1 MNHQNKLLNL
11 SALFLKLGFT
21 AFGGPAAH
29 IAMMQQEVVSRRN
42 WLSETE
48 FLDLV
53 SAANLIPGPNSTELA
68 IHIGY
73 RQAGLAGLAIAGV
86 CFILPAALIVT
97 ALAAT
102 YVQMHQ
108 LPQLIAIMVGIKPVV
123 LAIILHALISLAKSV
138 LKTNLSR
145 LACICALIGCFCAL
159 GEITILLLA
168 GLMLMLVQTDKRI
181 RQTRSSAL
189 IIGTLVL
196 IALILM
202 AADFGLTLPWLVSN
216 ETGSTAVTSYNLPAL
231 FCYFARVG
239 SVLYGSGYVLLA
251 FLQKDLV
258 SSMHWLTTGQLMDA
272 TAIGQVTPGP
282 VFTTATFI
290 GYLLGGTSGALA
302 ATTGI
307 FLPAF
312 GFVAITAPYLSKLR
326 QSALLSNML
335 DGVNAASL
343 ALMIYVFIQL
353 IPGALLN
360 ISTGLIFALSLAILQ
375 LRPINTTWLI
385 GLGAL
390 TGYLFFR

>member
-11 SALFLKLGFT
+11 SVLFFKLGFT

-29 IAMMQQEVVSRRN
+29 IAMMQQEVVRRRN
-42 WLSETE
+42 WLSEIE

-73 RQAGLAGLAIAGV
+73 RQAGLAGLAVAGL
-86 CFILPAALIVT
+86 CFILPAALMVT
-97 ALAAT
+97 AIAAV
-102 YVQMHQ
+102 YVQLHQ
-108 LPQLIAIMVGIKPVV
+108 LPQLIAIMLGIKPVV
-123 LAIILHALISLAKSV
+123 LAIILHASIALAKSV

-159 GEITILLLA
+159 GEITILLLT
-168 GLMLMLVQTDKRI
+168 GLLLMFVQTDKHI
-181 RQTRSSAL
+181 RQTRISAL
-189 IIGTLVL
+189 IIVPLAV
-196 IALILM
+196 IALLLM
-202 AADFGLTLPWLVSN
+202 ANDFGITLPWVVSQD
-216 ETGSTAVTSYNLPAL
+216 TAAASYNLPAL
-231 FCYFARVG
+231 FCYFAKVG
-239 SVLYGSGYVLLA
+239 AVLYGSGYVLLA

-258 SSMHWLTTGQLMDA
+258 NSMHWITTGQLMDA

-312 GFVAITAPYLSKLR
+312 GFVAITAPYLSRLR
-326 QSALLSNML
+326 QSILLGNML

-353 IPGALLN
+353 IPGALQN
-360 ISTGLIFALSLAILQ
+360 VITGLIFALSLVILQ
-375 LRPINTTWLI
+375 LKPINAT
-385 GLGAL
+385 
-390 TGYLFFR
+390 

>member
-1 MNHQNKLLNL
+1 VNHQNKLLNL
-11 SALFLKLGFT
+11 SVLFFKLGFT

-29 IAMMQQEVVSRRN
+29 IAMMQQEVVRRRN
-42 WLSETE
+42 WLSEIE

-73 RQAGLAGLAIAGV
+73 RQAGLAGLAVAGL
-86 CFILPAALIVT
+86 CFILPAALMVT
-97 ALAAT
+97 AIAAV
-102 YVQMHQ
+102 YVQLHQ
-108 LPQLIAIMVGIKPVV
+108 LPQLIAIMLGIKPVV
-123 LAIILHALISLAKSV
+123 LAIILHASIALAKSV

-159 GEITILLLA
+159 GEITILLLT
-168 GLMLMLVQTDKRI
+168 GLLLMFVQTDKHI
-181 RQTRSSAL
+181 RQTRISAL
-189 IIGTLVL
+189 IIVPLAV
-196 IALILM
+196 IALLLM
-202 AADFGLTLPWLVSN
+202 ANDFGITLPWVVSQD
-216 ETGSTAVTSYNLPAL
+216 TAAASYNLPAL
-231 FCYFARVG
+231 FCYFAKVG
-239 SVLYGSGYVLLA
+239 AVLYGSGYVLLA

-258 SSMHWLTTGQLMDA
+258 NSMHWITTGQLMDA

-312 GFVAITAPYLSKLR
+312 GFVAITAPYLSRLR
-326 QSALLSNML
+326 QSILLGNML

-353 IPGALLN
+353 IPGALQN
-360 ISTGLIFALSLAILQ
+360 VITGLIFALSLVILQ
-375 LRPINTTWLI
+375 LKPINATWLI
-385 GLGAL
+385 ALGAL

>member
-11 SALFLKLGFT
+11 SVLFFKLGFT

-29 IAMMQQEVVSRRN
+29 IAMMQQEVVRRRN
-42 WLSETE
+42 WLSEIE

-73 RQAGLAGLAIAGV
+73 RQAGLAGLAVAGL
-86 CFILPAALIVT
+86 CFILPAALMVT
-97 ALAAT
+97 AIAAV
-102 YVQMHQ
+102 YVQLHQ
-108 LPQLIAIMVGIKPVV
+108 LPQLIAIMLGIKPVV
-123 LAIILHALISLAKSV
+123 LAIILHALIALAKSV

-159 GEITILLLA
+159 GEITILLLT
-168 GLMLMLVQTDKRI
+168 GLLLMFVQTDKHI
-181 RQTRSSAL
+181 RQTRISAL
-189 IIGTLVL
+189 IIVPLAV
-196 IALILM
+196 IALLLM
-202 AADFGLTLPWLVSN
+202 ANDFGITLPWVVSQD
-216 ETGSTAVTSYNLPAL
+216 TAAASYNLPAL
-231 FCYFARVG
+231 FCYFAKVG
-239 SVLYGSGYVLLA
+239 AVLYGSGYVLLA

-258 SSMHWLTTGQLMDA
+258 NSMHWITTGQLMDA

-312 GFVAITAPYLSKLR
+312 GFVAITAPYLSRLR
-326 QSALLSNML
+326 QSILLGNML

-353 IPGALLN
+353 IPGALQN
-360 ISTGLIFALSLAILQ
+360 VITGLIFALSLVILQ
-375 LRPINTTWLI
+375 LKPINATWLI
-385 GLGAL
+385 ALGAL

>member
-11 SALFLKLGFT
+11 SVLFLKLGFT

-29 IAMMQQEVVSRRN
+29 IAMMQQEVVRRRN
-42 WLSETE
+42 WLSEIE

-73 RQAGLAGLAIAGV
+73 RQAGLAGLAVAGL
-86 CFILPAALIVT
+86 CFILPAALMVT
-97 ALAAT
+97 AIAAV
-102 YVQMHQ
+102 YVQLHQ
-108 LPQLIAIMVGIKPVV
+108 LPQLIAIMLGIKPVV
-123 LAIILHALISLAKSV
+123 LAIILHASIALAKSV

-145 LACICALIGCFCAL
+145 LACMCALIGCFCAL
-159 GEITILLLA
+159 GEITILLLT
-168 GLMLMLVQTDKRI
+168 GLLLMFVQTDKHI
-181 RQTRSSAL
+181 RQTRVSAL
-189 IIGTLVL
+189 IIFILAV
-196 IALILM
+196 IALLLM
-202 AADFGLTLPWLVSN
+202 ANDFGITLPWLVSQD
-216 ETGSTAVTSYNLPAL
+216 TAAASYNLPAL
-231 FCYFARVG
+231 FCYFAKVG
-239 SVLYGSGYVLLA
+239 AVLYGSGYVLLA

-258 SSMHWLTTGQLMDA
+258 NSMHWITTGQLMDA

-290 GYLLGGTSGALA
+290 GYVLGGTSGALA

-312 GFVAITAPYLSKLR
+312 GFVAITAPYLSRLR
-326 QSALLSNML
+326 QSILLGNML

-353 IPGALLN
+353 IPGALQN
-360 ISTGLIFALSLAILQ
+360 VITGLIFALSLVILQ
-375 LRPINTTWLI
+375 LKPINATWLI
-385 GLGAL
+385 ALGAL

>member
-1 MNHQNKLLNL
+1 VNHQNKLLNL
-11 SALFLKLGFT
+11 SVLFFKLGFT

-29 IAMMQQEVVSRRN
+29 IAMMQQEVVRRRN
-42 WLSETE
+42 WLSEIE

-73 RQAGLAGLAIAGV
+73 RQAGLAGLAVAGL
-86 CFILPAALIVT
+86 CFILPAALMVT
-97 ALAAT
+97 AIAAV
-102 YVQMHQ
+102 YVQLHQ
-108 LPQLIAIMVGIKPVV
+108 LPQLIAIMLGIKPVV
-123 LAIILHALISLAKSV
+123 LAIILHASIALAKSV

-159 GEITILLLA
+159 GEITILLLT
-168 GLMLMLVQTDKRI
+168 GLLLMFVQTDKHI
-181 RQTRSSAL
+181 RQTRVSAL
-189 IIGTLVL
+189 IIFILAV
-196 IALILM
+196 IALLLM
-202 AADFGLTLPWLVSN
+202 ANDFGITLPWLVSQD
-216 ETGSTAVTSYNLPAL
+216 TAAASYNLPAL
-231 FCYFARVG
+231 FCYFAKVG
-239 SVLYGSGYVLLA
+239 AVLYGSGYVLLA

-258 SSMHWLTTGQLMDA
+258 NSMHWITTGQLMDA

-312 GFVAITAPYLSKLR
+312 GFVAITAPYLSRLR
-326 QSALLSNML
+326 QSILLGNML

-353 IPGALLN
+353 IPGALQN
-360 ISTGLIFALSLAILQ
+360 VITGLIFALSLVILQ
-375 LRPINTTWLI
+375 LKPINATWLI
-385 GLGAL
+385 ALGAL

>member
-1 MNHQNKLLNL
+1 MKTTVIDLA
-11 SALFLKLGFT
+11 SLFLKLGLT
-21 AFGGPAAH
+21 SFGGPAAH
-29 IAMMQQEVVSRRN
+29 IAMMQQEVVSQRH

-73 RQAGLAGLAIAGV
+73 RQAGLAGLAVAGA

-97 ALAAT
+97 AIAAT
-102 YVQMHQ
+102 YVQLHQ
-108 LPQLIAIMVGIKPVV
+108 LPQLIAIMLGIKPVV
-123 LAIILHALISLAKSV
+123 LAIILQALIALAKGV

-159 GEITILLLA
+159 GQITILLLA
-168 GLMLMLVQTDKRI
+168 GLMLMLLQTDKSI

-189 IIGTLVL
+189 VIGIVIA
-196 IALILM
+196 IALLLM
-202 AADFGLTLPWLVSN
+202 ANDFGITLPVLVSH
-216 ETGSTAVTSYNLPAL
+216 GAGDPPATSYKLTAL
-231 FCYFARVG
+231 FCYFAKVG
-239 SVLYGSGYVLLA
+239 AVLYGSGYVLLA

-258 SSMHWLTTGQLMDA
+258 NSMHWITTGQLMDA

-290 GYLLGGTSGALA
+290 GYLLGGTSGALV

-312 GFVAITAPYLSKLR
+312 GFVALTAPYLSRLR
-326 QSALLSNML
+326 QSVLLGNML

-353 IPGALLN
+353 IPGALHN
-360 ISTGLIFALSLAILQ
+360 VVTGLIFALSLVILQ
-375 LRPINTTWLI
+375 VRPINATWLI
-385 GLGAL
+385 ALGAL
-390 TGYLFFR
+390 AGYLFFR

>member
-1 MNHQNKLLNL
+1 VNHQNKLLNL
-11 SALFLKLGFT
+11 SVLFLKLGFT

-29 IAMMQQEVVSRRN
+29 IAMMQQEVVRRRN
-42 WLSETE
+42 WLSEIE

-73 RQAGLAGLAIAGV
+73 RQAGLAGLAVAGL
-86 CFILPAALIVT
+86 CFILPAALMVT
-97 ALAAT
+97 AIAAV
-102 YVQMHQ
+102 YVQLHQ
-108 LPQLIAIMVGIKPVV
+108 LPQLIAIMLGIKPVV
-123 LAIILHALISLAKSV
+123 LAIILHASIALAKSV

-145 LACICALIGCFCAL
+145 LACMCALIGCFCAL
-159 GEITILLLA
+159 GEITILLLT
-168 GLMLMLVQTDKRI
+168 GLLLMFVQTDKHI
-181 RQTRSSAL
+181 RQTRVSAL
-189 IIGTLVL
+189 IIFILAV
-196 IALILM
+196 IALLLM
-202 AADFGLTLPWLVSN
+202 ANDFGITLPWLVSQD
-216 ETGSTAVTSYNLPAL
+216 TAAASYNLPAL
-231 FCYFARVG
+231 FCYFAKVG
-239 SVLYGSGYVLLA
+239 AVLYGSGYVLLA

-258 SSMHWLTTGQLMDA
+258 NSMHWITTGQLMDA

-312 GFVAITAPYLSKLR
+312 GFVAITSPYLSRLR
-326 QSALLSNML
+326 QSILLGNML

-353 IPGALLN
+353 IPGALQN
-360 ISTGLIFALSLAILQ
+360 VITGLIFALSLVILQ
-375 LRPINTTWLI
+375 LKPINATWLI
-385 GLGAL
+385 ALGAL

>member
-11 SALFLKLGFT
+11 SVLFLKLGFT

-29 IAMMQQEVVSRRN
+29 IAMMQQEVVRRRN
-42 WLSETE
+42 WLSEIE

-73 RQAGLAGLAIAGV
+73 RQAGLAGLAVAGL
-86 CFILPAALIVT
+86 CFILPAALMVT
-97 ALAAT
+97 AIAAV
-102 YVQMHQ
+102 YVQLHQ
-108 LPQLIAIMVGIKPVV
+108 LPQLIAIMLGIKPVV
-123 LAIILHALISLAKSV
+123 LAIILHASIALAKSV

-145 LACICALIGCFCAL
+145 LACMCALIGCFCAL
-159 GEITILLLA
+159 GEITILLLT
-168 GLMLMLVQTDKRI
+168 GLLLMFVQTDKHI
-181 RQTRSSAL
+181 RQTRVSAL
-189 IIGTLVL
+189 IIFILAV
-196 IALILM
+196 IALLLM
-202 AADFGLTLPWLVSN
+202 ANDFGITLPWLVSQD
-216 ETGSTAVTSYNLPAL
+216 TAAASYNLPAL
-231 FCYFARVG
+231 FCYFAKVG
-239 SVLYGSGYVLLA
+239 AVLYGSGYVLLA

-258 SSMHWLTTGQLMDA
+258 NSMHWITTGQLMDA

-312 GFVAITAPYLSKLR
+312 GFVAITAPYLSRLR
-326 QSALLSNML
+326 QSILLGNML

-353 IPGALLN
+353 IPGALQN
-360 ISTGLIFALSLAILQ
+360 VITGLIFALSLVILQ
-375 LRPINTTWLI
+375 LKPINATWLI
-385 GLGAL
+385 ALGAL

>member
-1 MNHQNKLLNL
+1 MKTKVIDL
-11 SALFLKLGFT
+11 AFLFLKLGLT
-21 AFGGPAAH
+21 SFGGPAAH
-29 IAMMQQEVVSRRN
+29 IAMMQQEVVSRRH

-73 RQAGLAGLAIAGV
+73 RQAGLAGLAVAGL
-86 CFILPAALIVT
+86 CFILPAALMVT
-97 ALAAT
+97 AIAAV
-102 YVQMHQ
+102 YVQLHQ
-108 LPQLIAIMVGIKPVV
+108 LSQLIAIMLGIKPVV
-123 LAIILHALISLAKSV
+123 LAIILHASIALAKSV

-145 LACICALIGCFCAL
+145 LACMCALIGCFCAL
-159 GEITILLLA
+159 GEITILLLT
-168 GLMLMLVQTDKRI
+168 GLLLMFVQTDKHI
-181 RQTRSSAL
+181 RQTRVSAL
-189 IIGTLVL
+189 IIFILAV
-196 IALILM
+196 IALLLM
-202 AADFGLTLPWLVSN
+202 ANDFGITLPWLVSQD
-216 ETGSTAVTSYNLPAL
+216 TAAASYNLPAL
-231 FCYFARVG
+231 FCYFAKVG
-239 SVLYGSGYVLLA
+239 AVLYGSGYVLLA

-258 SSMHWLTTGQLMDA
+258 NSMHWITTGQLMDA

-312 GFVAITAPYLSKLR
+312 GFVAITAPYLSRLR
-326 QSALLSNML
+326 QSILLGNML

-353 IPGALLN
+353 IPGALQN
-360 ISTGLIFALSLAILQ
+360 VITGLIFALSLVILQ
-375 LRPINTTWLI
+375 LKPINATWLI
-385 GLGAL
+385 ALGAL

>member
-11 SALFLKLGFT
+11 TALFLKLGFT

-29 IAMMQQEVVSRRN
+29 IAMMQQEVVSRRK

-73 RQAGLAGLAIAGV
+73 RQAGLAGLAVAGA

-97 ALAAT
+97 AIAAV
-102 YVQMHQ
+102 YVQLHQ
-108 LPQLIAIMVGIKPVV
+108 LPQLIAIMLGIKPVV

-138 LKTNLSR
+138 LKTNLSI

-159 GEITILLLA
+159 GEITILVMA
-168 GLMLMLVQTDKRI
+168 GLMLMLAQTDKGI
-181 RQTRSSAL
+181 RQTRGSAL
-189 IIGTLVL
+189 IIGTMVV
-196 IALILM
+196 IALLLL
-202 AADFGLTLPWLVSN
+202 ANDFGITLPWLVGH
-216 ETGSTAVTSYNLPAL
+216 ETVGATATSYNLPAL
-231 FCYFARVG
+231 FSYFARVG

-258 SSMHWLTTGQLMDA
+258 NSMHWITTGQLMDA

-290 GYLLGGTSGALA
+290 GYLLGGTSGAMA

-312 GFVAITAPYLSKLR
+312 GFVAITAPYLSRLR
-326 QSALLSNML
+326 QSVLLGNML

-360 ISTGLIFALSLAILQ
+360 VATGLIFALSLAILQ
-375 LRPINTTWLI
+375 LRPINATWLI
-385 GLGAL
+385 ALGAL

>member
-11 SALFLKLGFT
+11 SVLFLKLGFT

-29 IAMMQQEVVSRRN
+29 IAMMQQEVVRRRN
-42 WLSETE
+42 WLSEIE

-73 RQAGLAGLAIAGV
+73 RQAGLAGLAVAGL
-86 CFILPAALIVT
+86 CFILPAALMVT
-97 ALAAT
+97 AIAAV
-102 YVQMHQ
+102 YVQLHQ
-108 LPQLIAIMVGIKPVV
+108 LPQLIAIMLGIKPVV
-123 LAIILHALISLAKSV
+123 LAIILHALIALAKSV

-159 GEITILLLA
+159 GEITILLLT
-168 GLMLMLVQTDKRI
+168 GLLLMFVQTDKHI
-181 RQTRSSAL
+181 RQTRISAL
-189 IIGTLVL
+189 IIVPLAV
-196 IALILM
+196 IALLLM
-202 AADFGLTLPWLVSN
+202 ANDFGITLPWVVSQD
-216 ETGSTAVTSYNLPAL
+216 TAAASYNLPAL
-231 FCYFARVG
+231 FCYFAKVG
-239 SVLYGSGYVLLA
+239 AVLYGSGYVLLA

-258 SSMHWLTTGQLMDA
+258 NSMHWITTGQLMDA

-312 GFVAITAPYLSKLR
+312 GFVAITAPYLSRLR
-326 QSALLSNML
+326 QSILLGNML

-353 IPGALLN
+353 IPGALQN
-360 ISTGLIFALSLAILQ
+360 VITGLIFALSLVILQ
-375 LRPINTTWLI
+375 LKPINATWLI
-385 GLGAL
+385 ALGAL

>member
-1 MNHQNKLLNL
+1 M
-11 SALFLKLGFT
+11 
-21 AFGGPAAH
+21 
-29 IAMMQQEVVSRRN
+29 
-42 WLSETE
+42 
-48 FLDLV
+48 DLV

-73 RQAGLAGLAIAGV
+73 RQAGLAGLAVAGL
-86 CFILPAALIVT
+86 CFILPAALMVT
-97 ALAAT
+97 AIAAV
-102 YVQMHQ
+102 YVQLHQ
-108 LPQLIAIMVGIKPVV
+108 LPQLIAIMLGIKPVV
-123 LAIILHALISLAKSV
+123 LAIILHASIALAKSV

-159 GEITILLLA
+159 GEITILLLT
-168 GLMLMLVQTDKRI
+168 GLLLMFVQTDKHI
-181 RQTRSSAL
+181 RQTRISAL
-189 IIGTLVL
+189 IIVPLAV
-196 IALILM
+196 IALLLM
-202 AADFGLTLPWLVSN
+202 ANDFGITLPWVVSQD
-216 ETGSTAVTSYNLPAL
+216 TAAASYNLPAL
-231 FCYFARVG
+231 FCYFAKVG
-239 SVLYGSGYVLLA
+239 AVLYGSGYVLLA

-258 SSMHWLTTGQLMDA
+258 NSMHWITTGQLMDA

-312 GFVAITAPYLSKLR
+312 GFVAITAPYLSRLR
-326 QSALLSNML
+326 QSILLGNML

-353 IPGALLN
+353 IPGALQN
-360 ISTGLIFALSLAILQ
+360 VITGLIFALSLVILQ
-375 LRPINTTWLI
+375 LKPINATWLI
-385 GLGAL
+385 ALGAL

>member
-1 MNHQNKLLNL
+1 VNHQNKLLNL
-11 SALFLKLGFT
+11 SVLFLKLGFT

-29 IAMMQQEVVSRRN
+29 IAMMQQEVVRRRN
-42 WLSETE
+42 WLSEIE

-73 RQAGLAGLAIAGV
+73 RQAGLAGLAVAGL
-86 CFILPAALIVT
+86 CFILPAALMVT
-97 ALAAT
+97 AIAAV
-102 YVQMHQ
+102 YVQLHQ
-108 LPQLIAIMVGIKPVV
+108 LPQLIAIMLGIKPVV
-123 LAIILHALISLAKSV
+123 LAIILHASIALAKSV

-145 LACICALIGCFCAL
+145 LACMCALIGCFCAL
-159 GEITILLLA
+159 GEITILLLT
-168 GLMLMLVQTDKRI
+168 GLLLMFVQTDKHI
-181 RQTRSSAL
+181 RQTRVSAL
-189 IIGTLVL
+189 IIFILAV
-196 IALILM
+196 IALLLM
-202 AADFGLTLPWLVSN
+202 ANDFGITLPWLVSQD
-216 ETGSTAVTSYNLPAL
+216 TAAASYNLPAL
-231 FCYFARVG
+231 FCYFAKVG
-239 SVLYGSGYVLLA
+239 AVLYGSGYVLLA

-258 SSMHWLTTGQLMDA
+258 NSMHWITTGQLMDA

-312 GFVAITAPYLSKLR
+312 GFVAITAPYLSRLR
-326 QSALLSNML
+326 QSILLGNML

-353 IPGALLN
+353 IPGALQN
-360 ISTGLIFALSLAILQ
+360 VITGLIFALSLVILQ
-375 LRPINTTWLI
+375 LKPINATWLI
-385 GLGAL
+385 ALGAL

>member
-11 SALFLKLGFT
+11 SVLFFKLGFT

-29 IAMMQQEVVSRRN
+29 IAMMQQEVVRRRN
-42 WLSETE
+42 WLSEIE

-73 RQAGLAGLAIAGV
+73 RQAGLAGLAVAGL
-86 CFILPAALIVT
+86 CFILPAALMVT
-97 ALAAT
+97 AIAAV
-102 YVQMHQ
+102 YVQLHQ
-108 LPQLIAIMVGIKPVV
+108 LPQLIAIMLGIKPVV
-123 LAIILHALISLAKSV
+123 LAIILHASIALAKSV

-159 GEITILLLA
+159 GEITILLLT
-168 GLMLMLVQTDKRI
+168 GLLLMFVQTDKHI
-181 RQTRSSAL
+181 RQTRVSAL
-189 IIGTLVL
+189 IIFILAV
-196 IALILM
+196 IALLLM
-202 AADFGLTLPWLVSN
+202 ANDFGITLPWLVSQD
-216 ETGSTAVTSYNLPAL
+216 TAAASYNLPAL
-231 FCYFARVG
+231 FCYFAKVG
-239 SVLYGSGYVLLA
+239 AVLYGSGYVLLA

-258 SSMHWLTTGQLMDA
+258 NSMHWITTGQLMDA

-312 GFVAITAPYLSKLR
+312 GFVAITAPYLSRLR
-326 QSALLSNML
+326 QSILLGNML

-353 IPGALLN
+353 IPGALQN
-360 ISTGLIFALSLAILQ
+360 VITGLIFALSLVILQ
-375 LRPINTTWLI
+375 LKPINATWLI
-385 GLGAL
+385 ALGAL

>member
-11 SALFLKLGFT
+11 SVLFFKLGFT

-29 IAMMQQEVVSRRN
+29 IAMMQQEVVRRRN
-42 WLSETE
+42 WLSEIE

-73 RQAGLAGLAIAGV
+73 RQAGLAGLAVAGL
-86 CFILPAALIVT
+86 CFILPAALMVT
-97 ALAAT
+97 AIAAV
-102 YVQMHQ
+102 YVQLHQ
-108 LPQLIAIMVGIKPVV
+108 LPQLIAIMLGIKPVV
-123 LAIILHALISLAKSV
+123 LAIILHASIALAKSV

-159 GEITILLLA
+159 GEITILLLT
-168 GLMLMLVQTDKRI
+168 GLLLMFVQTDKHI
-181 RQTRSSAL
+181 RQTRISAL
-189 IIGTLVL
+189 IIVPLAV
-196 IALILM
+196 IALLLM
-202 AADFGLTLPWLVSN
+202 ANDFGITLPWVVSQD
-216 ETGSTAVTSYNLPAL
+216 TAAASYNLPAL
-231 FCYFARVG
+231 FCYFAKVG
-239 SVLYGSGYVLLA
+239 AVLYGSGYVLLA

-258 SSMHWLTTGQLMDA
+258 NSMHWITTGQLMDA

-312 GFVAITAPYLSKLR
+312 GFVAITAPYLSRLR
-326 QSALLSNML
+326 QSILLGNML

-353 IPGALLN
+353 IPGALQN
-360 ISTGLIFALSLAILQ
+360 VITGLIFALSLVILQ
-375 LRPINTTWLI
+375 LKPINATWLI
-385 GLGAL
+385 ALGAL

>member
-11 SALFLKLGFT
+11 SVLFLKLGFT

-29 IAMMQQEVVSRRN
+29 IAMMQQEVVRRRN
-42 WLSETE
+42 WLSEIE

-73 RQAGLAGLAIAGV
+73 RQAGLAGLAVAGL
-86 CFILPAALIVT
+86 CFILPAALMVT
-97 ALAAT
+97 AIAAV
-102 YVQMHQ
+102 YVQLHQ
-108 LPQLIAIMVGIKPVV
+108 LPQLIAIMLGIKPVV
-123 LAIILHALISLAKSV
+123 LAIILHASIALAKSV

-145 LACICALIGCFCAL
+145 LACMCALIGCFCAL
-159 GEITILLLA
+159 GEITILLLT
-168 GLMLMLVQTDKRI
+168 GLLLMFVQTDKHI
-181 RQTRSSAL
+181 RQTRVSAL
-189 IIGTLVL
+189 IIFILAV
-196 IALILM
+196 IALLLM
-202 AADFGLTLPWLVSN
+202 ANDFGITLPWLVSQD
-216 ETGSTAVTSYNLPAL
+216 TAAASYNLPAL
-231 FCYFARVG
+231 FCYFAKVG
-239 SVLYGSGYVLLA
+239 AVLYGSGYVLLA

-258 SSMHWLTTGQLMDA
+258 NSMHWITTGQLMDA

-282 VFTTATFI
+282 VFTTATFL
-290 GYLLGGTSGALA
+290 GYVLGGTSGALA

-312 GFVAITAPYLSKLR
+312 GFVAITAPYLSRLR
-326 QSALLSNML
+326 QSILLGNML

-353 IPGALLN
+353 IPGALQN
-360 ISTGLIFALSLAILQ
+360 VITGLIFALSLVILQ
-375 LRPINTTWLI
+375 LKPINATWLI
-385 GLGAL
+385 ALGAL